1 MTTAERGNTEGSVPT
16 QRFETNDGCE
26 LQYRDIG
33 DGEPVILLHGSFQ
46 SGAFFKRQ
54 YTDEAL
60 TADHRLIIPDLRGH
74 GESSKPTYGY
84 RISRLAKDV
93 QELVADLDIDPATWV
108 GWSMGGSVIWSYWD
122 LFEGERIDKLVL
134 IDNPAWLLNHGG
146 YDLGL
151 VTPEEALDLVAQI
164 RNQREELTAEF
175 IDMMSSTDLPVE
187 EREWMI
193 DENLKL
199 PADQAADLAFNVF
212 HMDWRDVIPR
222 IDVPTLV
229 VGAKKSHLNW
239 EAQVRIAEQLPN
251 AELELFEDQAHLM
264 FYEEPGRFNDILLDF
279 LSE

>member
-1 MTTAERGNTEGSVPT
+1 M
-16 QRFETNDGCE
+16 QRFETTDGCE

-33 DGEPVILLHGSFQ
+33 EGKPVILLHGSFQ
-46 SGAFFKRQ
+46 SGAFFKKQ

-60 TADHRLIIPDLRGH
+60 TADHRLVIPDLRGH
-74 GESSKPTYGY
+74 GESSKPAYGY

-93 QELVADLDIDPATWV
+93 QELVAYLDIDPAAWV

-122 LFEGERIDKLVL
+122 LFGGERIDKLVL
-134 IDNPAWLLNHGG
+134 VDNPAWLLNHGG

-175 IDMMSSTDLPVE
+175 IDTMSSPDLPDD

-193 DENLKL
+193 EENLKL
-199 PADQAADLAFNVF
+199 PADQAADLAFDVF

-229 VGAKKSHLNW
+229 VGAKQSHLNW
-239 EAQVRIAEQLPN
+239 EAQVWIAEQLPN
-251 AELELFEDQAHLM
+251 AELELFDDQAHLM
-264 FYEEPGRFNDILLDF
+264 FYEEHERFNDILLEF